1 MTATGTEERHGDVL
15 GGGGEGEGGGRGK
28 GLCQR
33 VVGMEQLPRA
43 VVMSPNLHEFRKLL
57 ANTQT

>member
-1 MTATGTEERHGDVL
+1 
-15 GGGGEGEGGGRGK
+15 
-28 GLCQR
+28 
-33 VVGMEQLPRA
+33 VGMEQLPRA